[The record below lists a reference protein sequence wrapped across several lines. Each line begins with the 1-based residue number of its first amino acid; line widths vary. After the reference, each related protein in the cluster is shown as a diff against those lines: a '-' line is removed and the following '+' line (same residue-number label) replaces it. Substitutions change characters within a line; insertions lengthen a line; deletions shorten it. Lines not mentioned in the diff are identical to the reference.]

1 MEKKDRKDTVSM
13 RPDILDQYHRQKK
26 TMSVGGGGGG
36 GNTIYSTLILWVHKL
51 KMPTFPVNLT
61 TALVL
66 FFMDPQLLWPDRLT
80 YSCNLD
86 TKLLNQINMALEVGR
101 GGMCPWCPSASTT
114 YEYCVAMNVLF
125 LT

>member
-13 RPDILDQYHRQKK
+13 CPDILDQYHRQKK
-26 TMSVGGGGGG
+26 TMSVGGGGD
-36 GNTIYSTLILWVHKL
+36 TTYSTLILWVHKF

-61 TALVL
+61 TTLVL

-86 TKLLNQINMALEVGR
+86 TE
-101 GGMCPWCPSASTT
+101 S
-114 YEYCVAMNVLF
+114 YEISNTNY
-125 LT
+125 